1 MSGHA
6 FSRVGD
12 LVGDFLHAFLK
23 SECQNASISSSMVG
37 KSSDVQNLVRA
48 HLEKQPTDGNPLVTG
63 WRGDLVG
70 HNLEAFLDGKVWVRV
85 DPESLEPVFE
95 ER

>member
-1 MSGHA
+1 
-6 FSRVGD
+6 
-12 LVGDFLHAFLK
+12 
-23 SECQNASISSSMVG
+23 MVG

-48 HLEKQPTDGNPLVTG
+48 HFESQSTNGNPLVTG

-70 HNLEAFLDGKVWVRV
+70 RKLEAFLAGRVWVRV